1 MRVTIEFTLPDERDE
16 MEYAVKGHEY
26 AAMQT
31 ELDNDLRALIK
42 YNTELS
48 DEFIAGLQKARD
60 LLHQHAAERGV
71 PF

>member
-1 MRVTIEFTLPDERDE
+1 MKVTIEFSLPEERDD
-16 MEYAVKGHEY
+16 MEYAIKGHDAS
-26 AAMQT
+26 AALA

-60 LLHQHAAERGV
+60 LLHQHTAEREIHL
-71 PF
+71 